1 MTSRNGV
8 GAPLS
13 KLERGGW
20 HGVAEG
26 MEMEMGKNLGDEEE
40 FDESSLLSFFL
51 SIFFLA
57 KVDE

>member
-40 FDESSLLSFFL
+40 FDESSLLSFYLFW
-51 SIFFLA
+51 
-57 KVDE
+57 